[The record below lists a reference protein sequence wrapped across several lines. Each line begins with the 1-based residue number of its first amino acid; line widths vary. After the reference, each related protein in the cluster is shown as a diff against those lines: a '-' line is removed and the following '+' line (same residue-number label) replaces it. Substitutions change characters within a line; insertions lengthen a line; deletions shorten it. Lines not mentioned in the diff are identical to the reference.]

1 MAIRTLIA
9 FNKFSFYFHFIIN
22 RYEDV
27 NFKPFVTKLLN
38 PTNMNWELNFFFK
51 TRNGYFVWGILLV

>member
-38 PTNMNWELNFFFK
+38 PTNMNWEHNFF
-51 TRNGYFVWGILLV
+51 